1 MTLDGA
7 LVSKVRPMAGE
18 GTADAVVIGGGI
30 MGCSAAFFLAQ
41 AGVKVTL
48 VEKAEQVGTEASGR
62 SGGGIRANGRKPAE
76 VPLAIAAVR
85 LWEAFRDE
93 YGGQFEYDQFGQMYL
108 ARNEMELDS
117 LQRAAPV
124 LQGLGLPVQIV
135 VGHDLKELC
144 PHLSPIVI
152 GALYCPTDG
161 QANPI
166 LATRFVGRLAEREGV
181 RILTGTAVT
190 GLEHQSGRITGV
202 LTPRGRIATGA
213 VVCAVGPW
221 ANNIAGMVGVT
232 LPVQPVPQCIGV
244 TTPTGP
250 VLRQTLSGHTVFA
263 RPTRAGNLVFSGNKE
278 RPAPGF
284 SQETDLQILRWAVRR
299 LAELL
304 PPVAQTSLLR
314 SWAGTL
320 AVSPDRMLILDR
332 MPGVENM
339 TFATGCSGHG
349 FCLGPA
355 VGKVLAELTLGRAP
369 SVPID
374 GLRLERFGP
383 S

>member
-1 MTLDGA
+1 
-7 LVSKVRPMAGE
+7 
-18 GTADAVVIGGGI
+18 
-30 MGCSAAFFLAQ
+30 
-41 AGVKVTL
+41 
-48 VEKAEQVGTEASGR
+48 
-62 SGGGIRANGRKPAE
+62 
-76 VPLAIAAVR
+76 
-85 LWEAFRDE
+85 
-93 YGGQFEYDQFGQMYL
+93 QMYL

-152 GALYCPTDG
+152 GALYCPMDG

-166 LATRFVGRLAEREGV
+166 LATRFLGKLAERRGV

-202 LTPRGRIATGA
+202 LTARGRIATGA

-221 ANNIAGMVGVT
+221 ANDIAGMVGVT
-232 LPVQPVPQCIGV
+232 LPVRPERTCAAV
-244 TTPTGP
+244 TTPTWP
-250 VLRQTLSGHTVFA
+250 VLRQTLSGHTVFI
-263 RPTRAGNLVFSGNKE
+263 RPTRAGNLLFTGNKDK
-278 RPAPGF
+278 PAPGF
-284 SQETDLQILRWAVRR
+284 SKESDLAPLRWSVRR

-304 PPVAQTSLLR
+304 PPLAQTSILR
-314 SWAGTL
+314 TWAGTQ
-320 AVSPDRMLILDR
+320 AVSPDHMLILDQ

-339 TFATGCSGHG
+339 TVVTGCSGHG

-355 VGKVLAELTLGRAP
+355 AGKVLAELSLGHAP

-374 GLRLERFGP
+374 GLRLARFGP
-383 S
+383 SAPPVVGASWEG